1 MFNYE
6 YPPLGGGG
14 GVSHEIIAEE
24 LARRH
29 RVVLITSGAP
39 DLPKREERGGVEIRR
54 VPVVGRSEHSVASLS
69 SMLSYPPTA
78 FWEGLSDLDAESF
91 DVVNGHFAVPTGPAS
106 LSVAKCLGI
115 PHVLS
120 IHGGDLYDP
129 SKRLSPHR
137 WALLRWVVTRIMRE
151 SDEVVAQSTN
161 TRANAYRYYGYR
173 GPIPIIPLGL
183 RFPSPPS
190 VSREQLEIPTDRFVL
205 VTIGRLVAR
214 KGLDDLL
221 RIFARFRGRPVH
233 LLIVGSG
240 PEQEPLERLAAELG
254 ISDVVEFTGWITEE
268 RKWGLLR
275 AADAYVSTSL
285 HEGFGLVFLEAM
297 AMGLP
302 VIAPDHGGQVDFLV
316 DGETGYVTPAGDH
329 DATVRAIEALID
341 APADADRIGRSNESR
356 VDEYRAEQC
365 GRRYEE
371 LFERVVR
378 RKQRGRRATGS

>member
-54 VPVVGRSEHSVASLS
+54 VPVVGRSEHSVASLT

-78 FWEGLSDLDAESF
+78 CWEALSDLHVDSF

-106 LSVAKCLGI
+106 LSVAKLLGI

-120 IHGGDLYDP
+120 IHGGDIYDP
-129 SKRLSPHR
+129 SKPLSPHR
-137 WALLRWVVTRIMRE
+137 WALLRWVVATIMRG

-161 TRANAYRYYGYR
+161 TRANAHRYYAYR
-173 GPIPIIPLGL
+173 GPIHIIPLGL
-183 RFPSPPS
+183 RFPPAPAA
-190 VSREQLEIPTDRFVL
+190 SRERLEIPTDRFVL
-205 VTIGRLVAR
+205 ITIGRLVAR

-221 RIFARFRGRPVH
+221 RIVARLRSRRVH

-240 PEQEPLERLAAELG
+240 PERDSLERLAAELG
-254 ISDVVEFTGWITEE
+254 ISDVVDFTGWITEE
-268 RKWGLLR
+268 RKWKLLR

-316 DGETGYVTPAGDH
+316 DGETGYVTPSGDH
-329 DATVRAIEALID
+329 EATVRAIEAMID
-341 APADADRIGRSNESR
+341 APADAERMGSSNESR
-356 VDEYRAEQC
+356 IDEYRAERC

-371 LFERVVR
+371 LFERTVR
-378 RKQRGRRATGS
+378 QRQFEEHPAGA